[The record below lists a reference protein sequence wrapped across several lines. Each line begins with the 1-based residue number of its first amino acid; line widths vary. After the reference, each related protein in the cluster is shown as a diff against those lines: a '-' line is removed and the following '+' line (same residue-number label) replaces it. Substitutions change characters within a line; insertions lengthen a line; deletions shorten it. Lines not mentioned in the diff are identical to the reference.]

1 LSLRNIARRR
11 KRPRAAPPRVGLFG
25 LLGSGNLGNDA
36 SLEVVMTYLRTQ
48 HPEAVIDAMCMGPE
62 RLRTTYGIEAIP
74 MLWYRR
80 FDEKTSGMSAM
91 ALKSLGKGLDA
102 LRTASWVRRHDVVI
116 VPGMGVLEATLPLR
130 ASGVPYA
137 MFLLCASGRLFATKV
152 ALVSVGANTMNQRLT
167 RWLFTGAARL
177 AYYRSYRDSPSR
189 EAMRRQG
196 VDTTHDRVCPDLV
209 FGLPTPPDDPGEVRS
224 VGVGVMAYYGANDD
238 RPHADEVF
246 DAYIEPMKRFI
257 RWLVDTDHRVRLF
270 WGDDV
275 DGIAVQEIMADLR
288 AHRPDL
294 DPGTVVAE
302 AFSSLSELMGE
313 MALVGA
319 FAGTRY
325 HNVLC
330 ALKLSK
336 PTLSIGYSAKHDAL
350 MADMGL
356 SDFCQSARSIDVDR
370 LIGQLTELENRS
382 AELRRSLRERND
394 AMARGVD
401 DQFAVLSSVLFPAG
415 DLAPALSGA
424 RAGT

>member
-1 LSLRNIARRR
+1 
-11 KRPRAAPPRVGLFG
+11 
-25 LLGSGNLGNDA
+25 
-36 SLEVVMTYLRTQ
+36 
-48 HPEAVIDAMCMGPE
+48 
-62 RLRTTYGIEAIP
+62 
-74 MLWYRR
+74 
-80 FDEKTSGMSAM
+80 
-91 ALKSLGKGLDA
+91 
-102 LRTASWVRRHDVVI
+102 
-116 VPGMGVLEATLPLR
+116 
-130 ASGVPYA
+130 
-137 MFLLCASGRLFATKV
+137 
-152 ALVSVGANTMNQRLT
+152 
-167 RWLFTGAARL
+167 
-177 AYYRSYRDSPSR
+177 
-189 EAMRRQG
+189 
-196 VDTTHDRVCPDLV
+196 
-209 FGLPTPPDDPGEVRS
+209 
-224 VGVGVMAYYGANDD
+224 
-238 RPHADEVF
+238 
-246 DAYIEPMKRFI
+246 MKRFI